1 MKKHEI
7 DLLIVDDNEAFNML
21 LEHELSEYLKQK
33 TVKYKFQVN
42 ILTFVSSEDCIQSI
56 KKRPQ
61 NKHTITFLDYY
72 LGEAINGFH
81 VLKLLREQNHNM
93 QIIIMSRSQ
102 HVKDKV
108 EYLNGE
114 NINLNFIVKD
124 EYTPAMCKI
133 LLENYLENFQQ

>member
-7 DLLIVDDNEAFNML
+7 DLLIVDDNETFNLL

-33 TVKYKFQVN
+33 PVKYKFQVN
-42 ILTFVSSEDCIQSI
+42 ILTFLSSEECIQFI
-56 KKRPQ
+56 KKRPP
-61 NKHTITFLDYY
+61 NKHAITFLDYY

-81 VLKLLREQNHNM
+81 VLKLLREQNYNM
-93 QIIIMSRSQ
+93 QIIIMSRSS
-102 HVKDKV
+102 HVKEKILD
-108 EYLNGE
+108 LNRE

-133 LLENYLENFQQ
+133 LLENYLENFQ